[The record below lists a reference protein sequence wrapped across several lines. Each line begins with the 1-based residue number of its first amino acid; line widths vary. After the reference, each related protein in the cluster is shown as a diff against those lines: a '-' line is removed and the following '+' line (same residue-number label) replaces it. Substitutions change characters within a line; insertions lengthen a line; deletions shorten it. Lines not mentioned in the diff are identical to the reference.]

1 VVSED
6 VGMKL
11 ESLGLDDLGRAERVV
26 IDKDTTTV
34 IGGGGDPKAIAG
46 RCQELRRR
54 IEEATSD
61 YDREQLE
68 SRLAKL
74 TGGVAVIRVGAPS
87 ETELKSRKEAFE
99 DAISATRAAVA
110 EGIVAGGGLAL
121 LRAARAV
128 AEAEAGTEG
137 DRRTGLRILGRALE
151 TPLRQIAENAGR
163 DGGVVVERLRE
174 QDGAVGFDATTGE
187 FVDLVAAGI
196 IDPTKVVR
204 VALENAASV
213 AGMLLL
219 TEATLTEVED
229 EEKAGPGTE
238 LE

>member
-1 VVSED
+1 
-6 VGMKL
+6 MKL

-128 AEAEAGTEG
+128 AEAEAGAEG